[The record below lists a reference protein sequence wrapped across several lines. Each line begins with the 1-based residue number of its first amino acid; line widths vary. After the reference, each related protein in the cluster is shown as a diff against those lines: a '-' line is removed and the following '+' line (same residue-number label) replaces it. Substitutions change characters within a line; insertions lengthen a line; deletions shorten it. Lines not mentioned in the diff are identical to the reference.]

1 MSGLPL
7 LLSASATSQ
16 LQFMLRLGIVGLPN
30 VGKSTLFN
38 ALTSAKAEAANY
50 PFCTVEP
57 NVGMVEVPDD
67 RLNKLAEV
75 VQPKR
80 TVPAVVQFVDIAGLV
95 EGASQGEGLG
105 NKFLQNI
112 RETDA
117 IVHVIRCFDD
127 PDVTHVMG
135 SPGPARDKEIIELEL
150 ALSDLAI
157 VEKRLDK
164 VKRAARTGDKESIAE
179 LPALEAAFAALSEGK
194 SLWRAGLDASALK
207 QLSGMQLLSAKPV
220 LYAAN
225 VTDAELAG
233 EEGKYLTALRAAVAA
248 SGEHAEIVAFSARI
262 EAELAELPPDERGEF
277 LASLGIETAGLD
289 RLILAGYH
297 LLGLQTY
304 FTAGEQE
311 VRAWTIHHGDSAP
324 VAAGV
329 IHTDFERGFIRA
341 ETAGY
346 KDFVTLGGWKGAREK
361 GAVRSEGKEYIV
373 QDGDVLLFR
382 FNV

>member
-1 MSGLPL
+1 
-7 LLSASATSQ
+7 
-16 LQFMLRLGIVGLPN
+16 MLRLGIVGLPN

-38 ALTSAKAEAANY
+38 ALTAAKAEAANY

-57 NVGMVEVPDD
+57 NVGMVEVPDE
-67 RLNKLAEV
+67 RLTKLADI

-95 EGASQGEGLG
+95 AGAANGEGLG

-117 IVHVIRCFDD
+117 IVHVVRCFDD

-135 SPGPARDKEIIELEL
+135 SPDPARDKEIIELEL
-150 ALSDLAI
+150 ALSDLAT

-164 VKRAARTGDKESIAE
+164 VKRAARANEKEALAE
-179 LPALEAAFAALSEGK
+179 LPALEAAFAALSNGTP
-194 SLWRAGLDASALK
+194 LWRAGLDADALVK
-207 QLSGMQLLSAKPV
+207 LAGMQLLTAKPV

-225 VTDAELAG
+225 VTESELAG
-233 EEGKYLTALRAAVAA
+233 EEGPYLRALRAAVAA
-248 SGEHAEIVAFSARI
+248 SGEHAEVVPLSAKI
-262 EAELAELPPDERGEF
+262 EAELAELPPEERAEF
-277 LASLGIETAGLD
+277 LESLGIESAGLD
-289 RLILAGYH
+289 RLIRAGYH

-311 VRAWTIHHGDSAP
+311 VRAWTIHQGDTAP

-341 ETAGY
+341 ETASFG
-346 KDFVTLGGWKGAREK
+346 DFVANSGWKAAREK
-361 GAVRSEGKEYIV
+361 GAVRSEGKEYVV